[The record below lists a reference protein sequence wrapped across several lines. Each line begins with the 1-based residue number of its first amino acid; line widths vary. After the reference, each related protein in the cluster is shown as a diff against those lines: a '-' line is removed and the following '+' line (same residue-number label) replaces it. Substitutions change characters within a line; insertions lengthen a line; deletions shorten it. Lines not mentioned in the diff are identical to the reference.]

1 MYQSIHPSIH
11 LFFIISYIDINLGM
25 DSPIDILKAVEIDA
39 NNKQSLGRGFTC
51 GVSNMGV
58 VRFDSD
64 DNDHIKHSHQHHHD
78 HGHNQPPPSHNFHPR
93 DHDNNNNNND
103 KAIVSIESGYY
114 GTSHSRNGVLC
125 QLSTMT
131 INDQLYGCIQFT
143 HPLVTDD
150 DADYFI
156 SKLQYLLQN
165 L

>member
-1 MYQSIHPSIH
+1 
-11 LFFIISYIDINLGM
+11 M

-64 DNDHIKHSHQHHHD
+64 DNDHIKHSHQHQHD
-78 HGHNQPPPSHNFHPR
+78 HGHNQPP
-93 DHDNNNNNND
+93 DNNNNNKNQ
-103 KAIVSIESGYY
+103 AIVSIESGYY

-150 DADYFI
+150 DAEYFI
-156 SKLQYLLQN
+156 SKLQFLLQN

>member
-1 MYQSIHPSIH
+1 
-11 LFFIISYIDINLGM
+11 M

-51 GVSNMGV
+51 GVSNMGIV
-58 VRFDSD
+58 SFDSD
-64 DNDHIKHSHQHHHD
+64 DNEHIKHNHQHQHQHD
-78 HGHNQPPPSHNFHPR
+78 HGHNQPPSTPNSHLPHHD
-93 DHDNNNNNND
+93 DHDDDNNNNNN
-103 KAIVSIESGYY
+103 KQAIVSVESGYY

-131 INDQLYGCIQFT
+131 INDQLHGCIQFT

>member
-1 MYQSIHPSIH
+1 
-11 LFFIISYIDINLGM
+11 M

-58 VRFDSD
+58 VRFDSSSD
-64 DNDHIKHSHQHHHD
+64 DNDYHINHNQSQHDHVHHHPPPLSSSPHD
-78 HGHNQPPPSHNFHPR
+78 DGNDDDHNQ
-93 DHDNNNNNND
+93 
-103 KAIVSIESGYY
+103 AIVFIESGYY

-150 DADYFI
+150 DANYFL
-156 SKLQYLLQN
+156 SKLQLLLQN

>member
-1 MYQSIHPSIH
+1 MDMY
-11 LFFIISYIDINLGM
+11 LGM

-58 VRFDSD
+58 VSFDSN
-64 DNDHIKHSHQHHHD
+64 DNDHIKHSHQHQHD
-78 HGHNQPPPSHNFHPR
+78 HGHNQPPPSPNSHPC
-93 DHDNNNNNND
+93 DHDNNNNNDNKKN

-150 DADYFI
+150 VADYFI

>member
-1 MYQSIHPSIH
+1 LIVY
-11 LFFIISYIDINLGM
+11 
-25 DSPIDILKAVEIDA
+25 
-39 NNKQSLGRGFTC
+39 
-51 GVSNMGV
+51 SN
-58 VRFDSD
+58 
-64 DNDHIKHSHQHHHD
+64 DNDHIKHSHQHQHD
-78 HGHNQPPPSHNFHPR
+78 HGHNQSPNSHPC
-93 DHDNNNNNND
+93 DHDNDNNNSNNNNN
-103 KAIVSIESGYY
+103 KPLVSIDSGFY

>member
-1 MYQSIHPSIH
+1 
-11 LFFIISYIDINLGM
+11 M